1 MVLTKEEQTM
11 NKCNDSWI
19 SKDKA
24 LHFGV
29 CFVLAAIC
37 PLVAIVL
44 AIIKE
49 VHDDGTEGNHWCW
62 KDAFARFKDDADIV
76 AALQAKNTALEG
88 TGGSISLVSA

>member
-1 MVLTKEEQTM
+1 MS
-11 NKCNDSWI
+11 KCNDSWKG
-19 SKDKA
+19 KDKA

-49 VHDDGTEGNHWCW
+49 VHDERTEGNHWCW
-62 KDAFARFKDDADIV
+62 KDIV
-76 AALQAKNTALEG
+76 ADVVGVVL
-88 TGGSISLVSA
+88 GSVVHGLILLLIL

>member
-1 MVLTKEEQTM
+1 MR
-11 NKCNDSWI
+11 NCNDQWT

-29 CFVLAAIC
+29 CLVLAAIC

-49 VHDDGTEGNHWCW
+49 VYDHHTIGNHWCW
-62 KDAFARFKDDADIV
+62 KDIV
-76 AALQAKNTALEG
+76 ADAVGVAL
-88 TGGSISLVSA
+88 GSAVHFLLRYLLM